1 MSLFATGDSVRIRST
16 FTMGHSRVPAYA
28 RGQVGVVERV
38 LSDFVIPEDDAWGRL
53 WHGGRRATLYRI
65 KLRQATS
72 FPPYKGSAEDMH
84 ELEIFEHWLEP
95 AQEATT

>member
-1 MSLFATGDSVRIRST
+1 MSRFATGDTVRIRST
-16 FTMGHSRVPAYA
+16 QTMFHSRVPAYA

-65 KLRQATS
+65 RLHQATS
-72 FPPYKGSAEDMH
+72 FPDYRGTAADAH
-84 ELEIFEHWLEP
+84 ELEIFDNWLEP
-95 AQEATT
+95 AQEATQ